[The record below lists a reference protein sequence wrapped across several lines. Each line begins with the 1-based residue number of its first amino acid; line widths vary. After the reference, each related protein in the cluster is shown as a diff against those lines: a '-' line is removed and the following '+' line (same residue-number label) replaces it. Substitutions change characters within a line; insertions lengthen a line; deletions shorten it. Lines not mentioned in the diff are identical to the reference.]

1 MLRQAA
7 TKALSILG
15 CADAELSILIT
26 GDMKMR
32 RLNRQWRGIDKTTDV
47 LSFSMLEGEGTM
59 RAPDAPLV
67 LGDIVISAP
76 RALAQAVEAGHS
88 LEEEML
94 FLLVHGILHIF
105 GYDHEKGGNEK
116 RRMEKKQKELLIS
129 IMEKKRQE

>member
-15 CADAELSILIT
+15 CADAELSILVA

-47 LSFSMLEGEGTM
+47 LSFSMLEGEGVS
-59 RAPDAPLV
+59 RDGAAPLV
-67 LGDIVISAP
+67 LGDIIISAP

-94 FLLVHGILHIF
+94 FLLVHGILHIL
-105 GYDHEKGGNEK
+105 GYDHEKGSKEK

>member
-129 IMEKKRQE
+129 IMEKKRRS

>member
-7 TKALSILG
+7 MMALSSLG

-32 RLNRQWRGIDKTTDV
+32 RLNRQWRGIDRTTDV
-47 LSFSMLEGEGTM
+47 LSFAMLEGD
-59 RAPDAPLV
+59 APARIKGAPLV

-76 RALAQAVEAGHS
+76 KALAQALEAGHS
-88 LEEEML
+88 LEEELL

-105 GYDHEKGGNEK
+105 GYDHEMGGREK
-116 RRMEKKQKELLIS
+116 QRMERKQKELLRS
-129 IMEKKRQE
+129 IMEKKRRS

>member
-15 CADAELSILIT
+15 CADAELSILVA

-129 IMEKKRQE
+129 IMEKKRRS